1 MIYFKMFT
9 YVIVIYYIVDE
20 LIWEEKKITLKNHH
34 KIQKNFMTRLIKTK
48 KFNFFSPIQTIYI
61 VIDSLIDLRVH
72 TSWFFHVLGQSH
84 HQGNDIAEAT
94 NSLFFNASF
103 HTL

>member
-1 MIYFKMFT
+1 M
-9 YVIVIYYIVDE
+9 
-20 LIWEEKKITLKNHH
+20 TLKNHH
-34 KIQKNFMTRLIKTK
+34 KIQKNFLTSLIQTK
-48 KFNFFSPIQTIYI
+48 KNSIFFPFQTIYI

-103 HTL
+103 HTLYLLSVYGRCKF

>member
-1 MIYFKMFT
+1 MT
-9 YVIVIYYIVDE
+9 P
-20 LIWEEKKITLKNHH
+20 KNHH
-34 KIQKNFMTRLIKTK
+34 NIQKIFDSDQKIQ
-48 KFNFFSPIQTIYI
+48 FFSPIQTIYI